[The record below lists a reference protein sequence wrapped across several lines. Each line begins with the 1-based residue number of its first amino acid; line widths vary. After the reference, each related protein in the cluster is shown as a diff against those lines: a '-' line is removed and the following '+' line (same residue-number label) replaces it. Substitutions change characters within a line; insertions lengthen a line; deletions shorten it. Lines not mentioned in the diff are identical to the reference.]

1 MDAPLPAPSAMPLH
15 ELEPGERIRWQ
26 ARGRACALRGTFA
39 IWIFAIPWTAFALF
53 WEVMALTPWVIASR
67 PGGAAP
73 GIMVAGIVMPLFGVP
88 FVLVGLWLLARP
100 FALMRQAGRTAYAL
114 TDRRL
119 IRRVE
124 GRTIEIESI
133 PLDRLGAITTRER
146 RDGSGDLSVRTGA
159 RIDANGDRVPDH
171 FHIHDVA
178 DVAALRRLLAART
191 PG

>member
-1 MDAPLPAPSAMPLH
+1 MAAGASVRADA
-15 ELEPGERIRWQ
+15 
-26 ARGRACALRGTFA
+26 
-39 IWIFAIPWTAFALF
+39 
-53 WEVMALTPWVIASR
+53 
-67 PGGAAP
+67 PGGAHRLCAD
-73 GIMVAGIVMPLFGVP
+73 
-88 FVLVGLWLLARP
+88 RP
-100 FALMRQAGRTAYAL
+100 AADPPRG
-114 TDRRL
+114 
-119 IRRVE
+119 

-159 RIDANGDRVPDH
+159 RIDADGDRVPDH